1 MQEVRGS
8 IPRSSTRFFP
18 DREWIVGVMQRLGV
32 ISVYAGILLIM
43 VGLIGGFGALFLDA
57 DHMAVNLLTLVPLG
71 FMALLTG
78 TVVCQLNRPR
88 GPQ

>member
-1 MQEVRGS
+1 
-8 IPRSSTRFFP
+8 
-18 DREWIVGVMQRLGV
+18 MQRLGV

-43 VGLIGGFGALFLDA
+43 VGLIGGFGALFVDA
-57 DHMAVNLLTLVPLG
+57 DHIAVNLLTLVPLG

>member
-1 MQEVRGS
+1 
-8 IPRSSTRFFP
+8 
-18 DREWIVGVMQRLGV
+18 
-32 ISVYAGILLIM
+32 M
-43 VGLIGGFGALFLDA
+43 VGLIGGFGALFVDA
-57 DHMAVNLLTLVPLG
+57 DHIAVNLLTLVPLG

>member
-1 MQEVRGS
+1 MR
-8 IPRSSTRFFP
+8 RF
-18 DREWIVGVMQRLGV
+18 GV

-43 VGLIGGFGALFLDA
+43 VGLIGGFGALFVDA
-57 DHMAVNLLTLVPLG
+57 DHIAVNLLTLVPLG
-71 FMALLTG
+71 FVALLTG